1 MNNMQKRLEKRMNGL
16 FTQLLMIMLM
26 INRMIM
32 RMIQFNKDKFLISSE
47 LEFLAVSRPPLTP
60 TRQCLYKIFNNFLRT
75 KPSPFLFCLDR
86 LFLHFLP

>member
-1 MNNMQKRLEKRMNGL
+1 MNGL

-60 TRQCLYKIFNNFLRT
+60 TRQCLYKTFNNFLRT
-75 KPSPFLFCLDR
+75 KPSPFLFCAR
-86 LFLHFLP
+86 TV